1 MTIRD
6 VLTLEEI
13 QSVTKQIHDGV
24 PYNQIREPFKC
35 FERIEVSIFFEFFK
49 KIRDGETAEVGHR
62 DEPYQE
68 GENFDLPQYTWQ
80 KLSREEKTFF
90 KENDKRLRKTQS
102 ILFNKKS
109 DEQS

>member
-49 KIRDGETAEVGHR
+49 KIRDGE
-62 DEPYQE
+62 
-68 GENFDLPQYTWQ
+68 NFDLPQYTWQ

-109 DEQS
+109 DE